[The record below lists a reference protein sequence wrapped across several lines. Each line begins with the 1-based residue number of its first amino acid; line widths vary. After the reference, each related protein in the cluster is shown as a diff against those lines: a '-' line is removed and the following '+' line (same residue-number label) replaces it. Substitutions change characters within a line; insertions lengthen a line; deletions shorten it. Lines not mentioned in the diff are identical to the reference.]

1 MITGKQDEFGMDQ
14 NLYQA
19 VTQGNVQR
27 LKSLAEKEPKFLL
40 SRTPHENTALHIA
53 AKLGHKEVADEIIS
67 RDNTLL
73 SMRNKD
79 GDTPL
84 HIAVRTTHTDVASL
98 LIKFTKN
105 YPAGIE
111 LGEKPFRQINN
122 KDNTVLHDAVSS
134 NSIQIVKELLEAD
147 PELRH
152 ILNNKNESPL
162 HIAALKGLLEIVDE
176 FLSKFGCDVPAEKL
190 DTGTP
195 LHQAVLGGHIS
206 KFH

>member
-27 LKSLAEKEPKFLL
+27 LKSLAEKEPKLLL

-73 SMRNKD
+73 SMQNKD
-79 GDTPL
+79 DDTPL

-98 LIKFTKN
+98 LINFTKN

-122 KDNTVLHDAVSS
+122 KGNTVLHDAVSS

-152 ILNNKNESPL
+152 TLNKKNESPL
-162 HIAALKGLLEIVDE
+162 HIAALKGLSEIVDE
-176 FLSKFGCDVPAEKL
+176 FLLKFGCEVPAEKL